1 MPEEYIN
8 LKTGKRNR
16 KRMERENR
24 IEGILTHFERQY
36 LGIYGLQS
44 IVLQRIFANYI
55 HVNKTLISDWQLDF
69 FIVPFIGFISVLLCH
84 ALIQILKRS
93 RPLDFLLFGNQ
104 Y

>member
-36 LGIYGLQS
+36 LKLSDDVPLSGL
-44 IVLQRIFANYI
+44 
-55 HVNKTLISDWQLDF
+55 
-69 FIVPFIGFISVLLCH
+69 
-84 ALIQILKRS
+84 
-93 RPLDFLLFGNQ
+93 
-104 Y
+104 